1 MDTKQQ
7 FLAEF
12 KALLEKYDVA
22 ISAVVSG
29 YSDTHGIS
37 GEKMEIY
44 GRETSETWLSVDGWE
59 INFRD
64 IKAE

>member
-12 KALLEKYDVA
+12 KALLEKYDIAIVA
-22 ISAVVSG
+22 KDNGCMAVYERPTGQTFLFVP
-29 YSDTHGIS
+29 D
-37 GEKMEIY
+37 
-44 GRETSETWLSVDGWE
+44 WE

>member
-1 MDTKQQ
+1 MNEKQQ

-22 ISAVVSG
+22 ISAVVSE

-37 GEKMEIY
+37 GQKMEIY

-64 IKAE
+64 IE